1 MGSKGCLLGQLMLI
15 LSIFMNQKEGRIYMY
30 SCRQV
35 SGCVSGRE
43 QMSYDFQ
50 ETRLFAENENKKLL
64 I

>member
-15 LSIFMNQKEGRIYMY
+15 LSIFMNQKEGGVYMY

-43 QMSYDFQ
+43 
-50 ETRLFAENENKKLL
+50 
-64 I
+64 